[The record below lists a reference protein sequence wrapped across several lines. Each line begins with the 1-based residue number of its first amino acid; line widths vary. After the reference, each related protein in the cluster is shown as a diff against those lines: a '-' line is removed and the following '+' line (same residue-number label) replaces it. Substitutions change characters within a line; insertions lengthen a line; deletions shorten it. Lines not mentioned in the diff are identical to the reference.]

1 MQRYFEG
8 ELEVWREQAEAGQ
21 MFVLP
26 LAPDRIMKNNVSGG
40 PPYGVIVPDSCAD
53 GLFVGETTMPFVS
66 YLNWVFRN
74 GGFPWPTAPDNQWQ
88 LKRTLA
94 KDLLPL

>member
-1 MQRYFEG
+1 MQHYFAG
-8 ELEVWREQAEAGQ
+8 ELDVWHQRAGVDR

-26 LAPDRIMKNNVSGG
+26 LAPDLVLKNSKSGG
-40 PPYGVIVPDSCAD
+40 PPYGVVVPDSCAD

-66 YLNWVFRN
+66 YLNWVFRH
-74 GGFPWPTAPDNQWQ
+74 GGFPWPTAPDNHWQ
-88 LKRTLA
+88 LKKALA